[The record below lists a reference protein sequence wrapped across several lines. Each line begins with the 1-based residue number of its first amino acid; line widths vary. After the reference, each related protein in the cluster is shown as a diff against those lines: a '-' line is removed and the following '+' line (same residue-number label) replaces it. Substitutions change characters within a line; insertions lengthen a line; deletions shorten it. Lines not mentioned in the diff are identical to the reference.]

1 MKAGKRRG
9 RSKKK
14 TGILRTLLLL
24 AVSLI
29 LGLNIYLWN
38 ARSLVGNALPMP
50 FGYGVS
56 VVLSGSME
64 PALSVDDLV
73 FLRETQSVEE
83 GDVIVYQRGRELII
97 HRVMMNDGKMLQ
109 TKGDANPVTDT
120 PINISDV
127 KGKMIGKVPFAG
139 KIVRALKTPA
149 GVAAVIIAAFA
160 LTELSYRKEREE
172 DAEDMER
179 IKAEIR
185 RLKEEQKDGNRN
197 G

>member
-73 FLRETQSVEE
+73 FLKETQNVEE
-83 GDVIVYQRGRELII
+83 GDVIVYQSGRELII
-97 HRVMMNDGKMLQ
+97 HRVVMINGETLQ
-109 TKGDANPVTDT
+109 TKGDANPVPDT

-127 KGKMIGKVPFAG
+127 KGKMTGKVPFAG

-149 GVAAVIIAAFA
+149 GVAAVAIAAFA

-172 DAEDMER
+172 DVEDMER

-185 RLKEEQKDGNRN
+185 RLKEEQKDRNRN

>member
-97 HRVMMNDGKMLQ
+97 HRVVMNDGKMLQ

>member
-97 HRVMMNDGKMLQ
+97 HRVVMNDGKMLQ

-127 KGKMIGKVPFAG
+127 KGKMTGKVPFAG

-149 GVAAVIIAAFA
+149 GVAAVIITAFA